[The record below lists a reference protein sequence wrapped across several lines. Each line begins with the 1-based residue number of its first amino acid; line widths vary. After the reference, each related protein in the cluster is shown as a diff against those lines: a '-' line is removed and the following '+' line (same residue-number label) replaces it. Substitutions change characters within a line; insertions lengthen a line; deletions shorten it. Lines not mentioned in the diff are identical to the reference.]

1 MKSFKQHLSEDN
13 VATLKK
19 IVSNKQNMPL
29 KMKDGSM
36 KVDLFTAS
44 AFMKG
49 MEKINPTNKKK
60 VMDMINNGT
69 KAQFLQLQ
77 NVFMKADDEDPAD
90 DDSQKLQAQDQE
102 KLDEYIDTVLELDEE
117 NFDEYYDSLTEE
129 QQEELNEIIGKVAR
143 GIGKV
148 AMAPITLPYK
158 AGKAAVKGV
167 AKAVT
172 SKPAKAVGTAAVK
185 GAGAAARGAVA
196 GVKKVANRLS
206 TAGRADAAAAK
217 LKKMQQKKADRD
229 RLAKNK
235 EAIAKQK
242 AAEREQ
248 KARARDAEQKKAEAD
263 RAKAKAERERAAQ
276 QKEGYDAK
284 DDHNMD
290 PRSHVVKEKDKFAV
304 YNIQNKKVKEFDNK
318 KDAEDYS
325 IKNHDAL
332 MKKEE
337 TKMKKES
344 IYDASLRVLLG
355 EDGYSQNPAFDGT
368 DSAMHDISK
377 DDIVKQ
383 LNAFVGA
390 IGMREY
396 VNPKGALL
404 QLQGKLATIGIAF
417 EVPEMPGEKGKVVAE
432 LTQYGGRYG
441 KDTDTPHDEIINDD
455 GIAHRGIE
463 RKLEIEYETVRH
475 GCSRVYAKIV

>member
-1 MKSFKQHLSEDN
+1 MKTFKQHLSEDN

-44 AFMKG
+44 AFVKG

-185 GAGAAARGAVA
+185 GAGAAAKGAVA

-248 KARARDAEQKKAEAD
+248 KARARDAEQKKAEQ
-263 RAKAKAERERAAQ
+263 ERERARQERERNAKANEEVELEEGKM
-276 QKEGYDAK
+276 KELHGYISQGKSAEEIAK
-284 DDHNMD
+284 LMKLD
-290 PRSHVVKEKDKFAV
+290 VKT
-304 YNIQNKKVKEFDNK
+304 
-318 KDAEDYS
+318 
-325 IKNHDAL
+325 IKAL
-332 MKKEE
+332 MNSKESN
-337 TKMKKES
+337 MKNES
-344 IYDASLRVLLG
+344 IYDASLKVLLG
-355 EDGYSQNPAFDGT
+355 EDGYSQNPAMDGT
-368 DSAMHDISK
+368 DSALHDISK
-377 DDIVKQ
+377 DDVVKQ
-383 LNAFVGA
+383 LNAFVQSIA
-390 IGMREY
+390 MREY

-404 QLQGKLATIGIAF
+404 QLQGKLATIGLSF
-417 EVPEMPGEKGKVVAE
+417 DVPEMPGEKGKVVAE

-441 KDTDTPHDEIINDD
+441 KDTDTNYDEVINDD

-475 GCSRVYAKIV
+475 GCTKVYAKIV

>member
-90 DDSQKLQAQDQE
+90 DDSQKLQAMDQE
-102 KLDEYIDTVLELDEE
+102 KLDELLEMSEEAFDKHLDTLSDEDFLQLEGVLGA
-117 NFDEYYDSLTEE
+117 
-129 QQEELNEIIGKVAR
+129 IGR
-143 GIGKV
+143 GV
-148 AMAPITLPYK
+148 
-158 AGKAAVKGV
+158 
-167 AKAVT
+167 
-172 SKPAKAVGTAAVK
+172 KAVGRAAV
-185 GAGAAARGAVA
+185 G

-206 TAGRADAAAAK
+206 TSGRADAAQAK
-217 LKKMQQKKADRD
+217 LAKMQKKKADRD
-229 RLAKNK
+229 RLAK
-235 EAIAKQK
+235 AKADMAAMK
-242 AAEREQ
+242 AREREQ
-248 KARARDAEQKKAEAD
+248 KAAKRDQENKRAEQE
-263 RAKAKAERERAAQ
+263 REKAKQERERAAQ

>member
-1 MKSFKQHLSEDN
+1 
-13 VATLKK
+13 
-19 IVSNKQNMPL
+19 
-29 KMKDGSM
+29 
-36 KVDLFTAS
+36 
-44 AFMKG
+44 
-49 MEKINPTNKKK
+49 
-60 VMDMINNGT
+60 
-69 KAQFLQLQ
+69 
-77 NVFMKADDEDPAD
+77 MKADDEDPAD

-263 RAKAKAERERAAQ
+263 RARAKAERERKAQ
-276 QKEGYDAK
+276 TNEEVELEEGKMKELHGYISQGKSAEEIAK
-284 DDHNMD
+284 LMKLD
-290 PRSHVVKEKDKFAV
+290 VKT
-304 YNIQNKKVKEFDNK
+304 
-318 KDAEDYS
+318 
-325 IKNHDAL
+325 IKAL
-332 MKKEE
+332 MNSKESN
-337 TKMKKES
+337 MKKES
-344 IYDASLRVLLG
+344 IYDASLKVLLG
-355 EDGYSQNPAFDGT
+355 EDGYSQNPAMDGT
-368 DSAMHDISK
+368 DSALHDISK
-377 DDIVKQ
+377 DDVVKQ
-383 LNAFVGA
+383 LNAFVQSIA
-390 IGMREY
+390 MREY

-404 QLQGKLATIGIAF
+404 QLQGKLATIGLSF
-417 EVPEMPGEKGKVVAE
+417 DVPEMPGEKGKVVAE

-441 KDTDTPHDEIINDD
+441 KDTDTNYDEVINDD

-475 GCSRVYAKIV
+475 GCTKVYAKIV

>member
-1 MKSFKQHLSEDN
+1 MKSFKQHLSEVN

-44 AFMKG
+44 AFVKG

-172 SKPAKAVGTAAVK
+172 SKPAKAVGKAAVK
-185 GAGAAARGAVA
+185 GAGAAAKGAVA

-263 RAKAKAERERAAQ
+263 RARAKAERERKAKANEEVELEEGKM
-276 QKEGYDAK
+276 KELHGYISQGKSAEEIAK
-284 DDHNMD
+284 LMKLD
-290 PRSHVVKEKDKFAV
+290 VKT
-304 YNIQNKKVKEFDNK
+304 
-318 KDAEDYS
+318 
-325 IKNHDAL
+325 IKAL
-332 MKKEE
+332 MNSKESN
-337 TKMKKES
+337 MKKES
-344 IYDASLRVLLG
+344 IYDASLKVLLG
-355 EDGYSQNPAFDGT
+355 EDGYSQNPAMDGT
-368 DSAMHDISK
+368 DSALHDISK
-377 DDIVKQ
+377 DDVVKQ
-383 LNAFVGA
+383 LNAFVQSIA
-390 IGMREY
+390 MREY

-404 QLQGKLATIGIAF
+404 QLQGKLATIGLSF
-417 EVPEMPGEKGKVVAE
+417 DVPEMPGEKGKVVAE

-441 KDTDTPHDEIINDD
+441 KDTDTNYDEVINDD

-475 GCSRVYAKIV
+475 GCTKVYAKIV

>member
-1 MKSFKQHLSEDN
+1 MKTFKQHLSEDN

-44 AFMKG
+44 AFVKG

-185 GAGAAARGAVA
+185 GAGAAAKGAVA

-263 RAKAKAERERAAQ
+263 RARAKAERERKAQ
-276 QKEGYDAK
+276 TNEEVKLEEGKMKELHGYISQGKSAEEIAK
-284 DDHNMD
+284 LMKLD
-290 PRSHVVKEKDKFAV
+290 VKT
-304 YNIQNKKVKEFDNK
+304 
-318 KDAEDYS
+318 
-325 IKNHDAL
+325 IKAL
-332 MKKEE
+332 MNSKESN
-337 TKMKKES
+337 MKNES
-344 IYDASLRVLLG
+344 IYDASLKVLLG
-355 EDGYSQNPAFDGT
+355 EDGYSQNPAMDGT
-368 DSAMHDISK
+368 DSALHDISK
-377 DDIVKQ
+377 DDVVKQ
-383 LNAFVGA
+383 LNAFVQSIA
-390 IGMREY
+390 MREY

-404 QLQGKLATIGIAF
+404 QLQGKLATIGLSF
-417 EVPEMPGEKGKVVAE
+417 DVPEMPGEKGKVVAE

-441 KDTDTPHDEIINDD
+441 KDTDTNYDEVINDD

-475 GCSRVYAKIV
+475 GCTKVYAKIV

>member
-1 MKSFKQHLSEDN
+1 MKTFKQHLSEDN

-44 AFMKG
+44 AFIKG

-263 RAKAKAERERAAQ
+263 RARAKAERERKAQ
-276 QKEGYDAK
+276 TNEEVELEEGKMKELHGYISQGKSAEEIAK
-284 DDHNMD
+284 LMKLD
-290 PRSHVVKEKDKFAV
+290 VKT
-304 YNIQNKKVKEFDNK
+304 
-318 KDAEDYS
+318 
-325 IKNHDAL
+325 IKAL
-332 MKKEE
+332 MNSKESN
-337 TKMKKES
+337 MKKES
-344 IYDASLRVLLG
+344 IYDASLKVLLG
-355 EDGYSQNPAFDGT
+355 EDGYSQNPAMDGT
-368 DSAMHDISK
+368 DSALHDISK
-377 DDIVKQ
+377 DDVVKQ
-383 LNAFVGA
+383 LNAFVQSIA
-390 IGMREY
+390 MREY

-404 QLQGKLATIGIAF
+404 QLQGKLATIGLSF
-417 EVPEMPGEKGKVVAE
+417 DVPEMPGEKGKVVAE

-441 KDTDTPHDEIINDD
+441 KDTDTNYDEVINDD

-475 GCSRVYAKIV
+475 GCTKVYAKIV

>member
-29 KMKDGSM
+29 KMKDG
-36 KVDLFTAS
+36 AS

-77 NVFMKADDEDPAD
+77 NVFMKADDEDPSD
-90 DDSQKLQAQDQE
+90 DDSQKLQAMDQE
-102 KLDEYIDTVLELDEE
+102 KLDELLEMSEEAFDKHLDTLSDEDFLQLEGVLGA
-117 NFDEYYDSLTEE
+117 
-129 QQEELNEIIGKVAR
+129 IGR
-143 GIGKV
+143 GV
-148 AMAPITLPYK
+148 
-158 AGKAAVKGV
+158 
-167 AKAVT
+167 
-172 SKPAKAVGTAAVK
+172 KAVGRAAV
-185 GAGAAARGAVA
+185 G

-206 TAGRADAAAAK
+206 TSGRADAAQAK
-217 LKKMQQKKADRD
+217 LAKMQKKKADRD
-229 RLAKNK
+229 RLAK
-235 EAIAKQK
+235 AKADMAAMK
-242 AAEREQ
+242 AREREQ
-248 KARARDAEQKKAEAD
+248 KAAKRDQENKRAEQE
-263 RAKAKAERERAAQ
+263 REKAKQERERAAQ

>member
-1 MKSFKQHLSEDN
+1 MKTFKQHLSEDN

-44 AFMKG
+44 AFVKG

-172 SKPAKAVGTAAVK
+172 SKPAKVVGKAAVK
-185 GAGAAARGAVA
+185 GAGAAAKGAVA

-263 RAKAKAERERAAQ
+263 RARAKAERERKAQ
-276 QKEGYDAK
+276 TNEEVELEEGKMKELHGYISQGKSAEEIAK
-284 DDHNMD
+284 LMKLD
-290 PRSHVVKEKDKFAV
+290 VKT
-304 YNIQNKKVKEFDNK
+304 
-318 KDAEDYS
+318 
-325 IKNHDAL
+325 IKAL
-332 MKKEE
+332 MNSKESN
-337 TKMKKES
+337 MKKES
-344 IYDASLRVLLG
+344 IYDASLKVLLG
-355 EDGYSQNPAFDGT
+355 EDGYSQNPAMDGT
-368 DSAMHDISK
+368 DSALHDISK
-377 DDIVKQ
+377 DDVVKQ
-383 LNAFVGA
+383 LNAFVQSIA
-390 IGMREY
+390 MREY

-404 QLQGKLATIGIAF
+404 QLQGKLATIGLSF
-417 EVPEMPGEKGKVVAE
+417 DVPEMPGEKGKVVAE

-441 KDTDTPHDEIINDD
+441 KDTDTNYDEVINDD

-475 GCSRVYAKIV
+475 GCTKVYAKIV

>member
-1 MKSFKQHLSEDN
+1 MKTFKQHLSEDN

-44 AFMKG
+44 AFVKG

-185 GAGAAARGAVA
+185 GAGAAAKGAVA

-263 RAKAKAERERAAQ
+263 RARAKAERERKAKANEEVELEEGKM
-276 QKEGYDAK
+276 KELHGYISQGKSAEEIAK
-284 DDHNMD
+284 LMKLD
-290 PRSHVVKEKDKFAV
+290 VKT
-304 YNIQNKKVKEFDNK
+304 
-318 KDAEDYS
+318 
-325 IKNHDAL
+325 IKAL
-332 MKKEE
+332 MNSKESN
-337 TKMKKES
+337 MKNES
-344 IYDASLRVLLG
+344 IYDASLKVLLG
-355 EDGYSQNPAFDGT
+355 EDGYSQNPAMDGT
-368 DSAMHDISK
+368 DSALHDISK
-377 DDIVKQ
+377 DDVVKQ
-383 LNAFVGA
+383 LNAFVQSIA
-390 IGMREY
+390 MREY

-404 QLQGKLATIGIAF
+404 QLQGKLATIGLSF
-417 EVPEMPGEKGKVVAE
+417 DVPEMPGEKGKVVAE

-441 KDTDTPHDEIINDD
+441 KDTDTNYDEVINDD

-475 GCSRVYAKIV
+475 GCTKVYAKIV

>member
-77 NVFMKADDEDPAD
+77 NVFMKADDEDPSD
-90 DDSQKLQAQDQE
+90 DDSQKLQAMDQE
-102 KLDEYIDTVLELDEE
+102 KLDELLEMSEEAFDKHLDTLSDEDFLQLEGVLGA
-117 NFDEYYDSLTEE
+117 
-129 QQEELNEIIGKVAR
+129 IGR
-143 GIGKV
+143 GV
-148 AMAPITLPYK
+148 
-158 AGKAAVKGV
+158 
-167 AKAVT
+167 
-172 SKPAKAVGTAAVK
+172 KAVGRAAV
-185 GAGAAARGAVA
+185 G

-206 TAGRADAAAAK
+206 TSGRADAAQAK
-217 LKKMQQKKADRD
+217 LAKMQKKKADRD
-229 RLAKNK
+229 RLAK
-235 EAIAKQK
+235 AKADMAAMK
-242 AAEREQ
+242 AREREQ
-248 KARARDAEQKKAEAD
+248 KAAKRDQENKRAEQE
-263 RAKAKAERERAAQ
+263 REKAKQERERAAQ

>member
-1 MKSFKQHLSEDN
+1 MKTFKQHLSEDN

-44 AFMKG
+44 AFVKG

-263 RAKAKAERERAAQ
+263 RARAKAERERKAKANEEVELEEGKM
-276 QKEGYDAK
+276 KELHGYISQGKSAEEIAK
-284 DDHNMD
+284 LMKLD
-290 PRSHVVKEKDKFAV
+290 VKT
-304 YNIQNKKVKEFDNK
+304 
-318 KDAEDYS
+318 
-325 IKNHDAL
+325 IKAL
-332 MKKEE
+332 MNSKESN
-337 TKMKKES
+337 MKNES
-344 IYDASLRVLLG
+344 IYDASLKVLLG
-355 EDGYSQNPAFDGT
+355 EDGYSQNPAMDGT
-368 DSAMHDISK
+368 DSALHDISK
-377 DDIVKQ
+377 DDVVKQ
-383 LNAFVGA
+383 LNAFVQSIA
-390 IGMREY
+390 MREY

-404 QLQGKLATIGIAF
+404 QLQGKLATIGLSF
-417 EVPEMPGEKGKVVAE
+417 DVPEMPGEKGKVVAE

-441 KDTDTPHDEIINDD
+441 KDTDTNYDEVINDD

-475 GCSRVYAKIV
+475 GCTKVYAKIV

>member
-172 SKPAKAVGTAAVK
+172 SKPAKAVGKAAVK
-185 GAGAAARGAVA
+185 GAGAAAKGAVA

-263 RAKAKAERERAAQ
+263 RARAKAERERKAQ
-276 QKEGYDAK
+276 PNEEVELEEGKMKELHGYISQGKSAEEIAK
-284 DDHNMD
+284 LMKLD
-290 PRSHVVKEKDKFAV
+290 VKT
-304 YNIQNKKVKEFDNK
+304 
-318 KDAEDYS
+318 
-325 IKNHDAL
+325 IKAL
-332 MKKEE
+332 MNSKESN
-337 TKMKKES
+337 MKKES
-344 IYDASLRVLLG
+344 IYDASLKVLLG
-355 EDGYSQNPAFDGT
+355 EDGYSQNPAMDGT
-368 DSAMHDISK
+368 DSALHDISK
-377 DDIVKQ
+377 DDVVKQ
-383 LNAFVGA
+383 LNAFVQSIA
-390 IGMREY
+390 MREY

-404 QLQGKLATIGIAF
+404 QLQGKLATIGLSF
-417 EVPEMPGEKGKVVAE
+417 DVPEMPGEKGKVVAE

-441 KDTDTPHDEIINDD
+441 KDTDTNYDEVINDD

-475 GCSRVYAKIV
+475 GCTKVYAKIV

>member
-1 MKSFKQHLSEDN
+1 MKTFKQHLSEDN

-44 AFMKG
+44 AFVKG

-185 GAGAAARGAVA
+185 GAGAAAKGAVA
-196 GVKKVANRLS
+196 GVKKVANRRS

-263 RAKAKAERERAAQ
+263 RARAKAERERKAQ
-276 QKEGYDAK
+276 TNEEVELEEGKMKELHGYISQGKSAEEIAK
-284 DDHNMD
+284 LMKLD
-290 PRSHVVKEKDKFAV
+290 VKT
-304 YNIQNKKVKEFDNK
+304 
-318 KDAEDYS
+318 
-325 IKNHDAL
+325 IKAL
-332 MKKEE
+332 MNSKESN
-337 TKMKKES
+337 MKKES
-344 IYDASLRVLLG
+344 IYDASLKVLLG
-355 EDGYSQNPAFDGT
+355 EDGYSQNPAMDGT
-368 DSAMHDISK
+368 DSALHDISK
-377 DDIVKQ
+377 DDVVKQ
-383 LNAFVGA
+383 LNAFVQSIA
-390 IGMREY
+390 MREY

-404 QLQGKLATIGIAF
+404 QLQGKLATIGLSF
-417 EVPEMPGEKGKVVAE
+417 DVPEMPGEKGKVVAE

-441 KDTDTPHDEIINDD
+441 KDTDTNYDEVINDD

-475 GCSRVYAKIV
+475 GCTKVYAKIV

>member
-77 NVFMKADDEDPAD
+77 NVFMKADDEDPSD
-90 DDSQKLQAQDQE
+90 DDSQKHQAMDQE
-102 KLDEYIDTVLELDEE
+102 KLDELLEMSEEAFDKHLDTLSDEDFLQLEGVLGA
-117 NFDEYYDSLTEE
+117 
-129 QQEELNEIIGKVAR
+129 IGR
-143 GIGKV
+143 GV
-148 AMAPITLPYK
+148 
-158 AGKAAVKGV
+158 
-167 AKAVT
+167 
-172 SKPAKAVGTAAVK
+172 KAVGRAAV
-185 GAGAAARGAVA
+185 G

-206 TAGRADAAAAK
+206 TSGRADAAQAK
-217 LKKMQQKKADRD
+217 LAKMQKKKADRD
-229 RLAKNK
+229 RLAK
-235 EAIAKQK
+235 AKADMAAMK
-242 AAEREQ
+242 AREREQ
-248 KARARDAEQKKAEAD
+248 KAAKRDQENKRAEQE
-263 RAKAKAERERAAQ
+263 REKAKQERERAAQ